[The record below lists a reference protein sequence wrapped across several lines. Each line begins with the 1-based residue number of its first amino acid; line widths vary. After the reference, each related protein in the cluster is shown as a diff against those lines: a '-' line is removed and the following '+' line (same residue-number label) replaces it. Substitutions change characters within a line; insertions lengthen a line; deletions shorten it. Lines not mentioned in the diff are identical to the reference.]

1 MWMNE
6 VSCAVGGEQAAH
18 TLLATNPLLYSGD
31 LQDPQ
36 ASLLQ
41 APDHALTVPILF
53 LQGLVLL
60 LYWYN
65 GSSSVDSFLIRLLLN
80 HH

>member
-1 MWMNE
+1 MWVSD

-18 TLLATNPLLYSGD
+18 TLLATNPLLYSGGV
-31 LQDPQ
+31 QDPQ
-36 ASLLQ
+36 AALLH

-53 LQGLVLL
+53 LQALVLL

-65 GSSSVDSFLIRLLLN
+65 GRASVDSFFIRLLLN